1 MLPASNVAFA
11 SINVV
16 PHAAWSSRIAQSS
29 AAGPRSPTG
38 PGWTIRH
45 RTVRQTASGMARRKN
60 GATTRSGRNKR
71 TASVT
76 LSSFTSSSTE
86 SSWPRSASSTWMRWV
101 SALKL
106 VASNRM
112 RIVPSADARQLLAGE
127 PVDHALAADA
137 RRHAHETRRVGDH
150 FADHHG
156 VAAEWMAAKDAEQ
169 TRGVFCRHDCD
180 KLALV
185 GDVQGIETEQFTGPE
200 NFRQDRYGGF
210 VEPHPHGGLVADL
223 VERRRQTAAGRIA
236 QYADG
241 RHGGHHVGDQA
252 VERRGIRH
260 DGGFEFEAGPV
271 RHDGDAVIAHAA
283 GDQDCI
289 AGARA
294 LARNFNAGRHHADAG
309 GVDEE
314 AVGLAALDHLGV
326 AGDDRDAGGARGCA
340 HRTGDALEIGERKAL
355 FDDEPG

>member
-45 RTVRQTASGMARRKN
+45 RTVRQTASGMARRRN

-112 RIVPSADARQLLAGE
+112 RIVPSADAWQLLAGE
-127 PVDHALAADA
+127 PVDHALTADPG
-137 RRHAHETRRVGDH
+137 RHAHEARRVGDH
-150 FADHHG
+150 FADHRG
-156 VAAEWMAAKDAEQ
+156 IATERMAAKDAEQ
-169 TRGVFCRHDCD
+169 TRGVFGRRDRD
-180 KLALV
+180 QLALV
-185 GDVQGIETEQFTGPE
+185 GDVQGVETEQLARPE
-200 NFRQDRYGGF
+200 NFRPYWNRGF
-210 VEPHPHGGLVADL
+210 VEPHPHRRLIADFI
-223 VERRRQTAAGRIA
+223 ERCRKAAAGRIP

-241 RHGGHHVGDQA
+241 RHRGYHVGDEA
-252 VERRGIRH
+252 VKRRGIRH
-260 DGGFEFEAGPV
+260 DSSFE
-271 RHDGDAVIAHAA
+271 
-283 GDQDCI
+283 
-289 AGARA
+289 
-294 LARNFNAGRHHADAG
+294 
-309 GVDEE
+309 
-314 AVGLAALDHLGV
+314 
-326 AGDDRDAGGARGCA
+326 
-340 HRTGDALEIGERKAL
+340 
-355 FDDEPG
+355 